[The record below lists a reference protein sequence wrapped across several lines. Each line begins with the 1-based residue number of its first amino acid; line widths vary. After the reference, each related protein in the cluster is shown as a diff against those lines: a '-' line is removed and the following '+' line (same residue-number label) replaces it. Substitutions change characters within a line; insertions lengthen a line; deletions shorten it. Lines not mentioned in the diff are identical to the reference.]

1 MTWNID
7 SRRIRIGAA
16 LLIILLLGGTLAW
29 RATDAEPAASP
40 AEPSAE
46 LTPRVDRGLS
56 EEQLQPIR
64 ERIAS
69 VEAEVAQKETDGS
82 RDIGLVLSLGN
93 LYYQIGELD
102 TAATWYRNILKTNPA
117 DAPALE
123 NLGQDLLEMGDYVG
137 TEAAWRAALDIE
149 AYEPVYV
156 KLADLIDER
165 FPERT
170 ADIQGILE
178 TAIANLG
185 QTPGLLTRLGRWYAE
200 QGMLDEA
207 ISHYEVARQLAPKD
221 TTIVQELARLKRE
234 RSRQAE

>member
-1 MTWNID
+1 MKLDID

-16 LLIILLLGGTLAW
+16 LLIVLFLGGTLIW
-29 RATDAEPAASP
+29 RAMDTEPSVDP
-40 AEPSAE
+40 AGPSAE

-82 RDIGLVLSLGN
+82 RDIGLILSLGN

-102 TAATWYRNILKTNPA
+102 TAAAWYRNILKTNPN

-123 NLGQDLLEMGDYVG
+123 NLGQDFLEMGDYVG
-137 TEAAWRAALDIE
+137 AEAAWRAALDVE
-149 AYEPVYV
+149 AYEPVYI
-156 KLADLIDER
+156 KLADLIDEQ
-165 FPERT
+165 FPERA

-178 TAIANLG
+178 TAIINLG

-200 QGMLDEA
+200 RGMLNEA

-221 TTIVQELARLKRE
+221 TTIVQELDRLKRE